1 VGHGTVSRLASNTTL
16 SAPRVSATR
25 WSVRLTGVVGWVL
38 VGCGVGVL
46 LYLAYA
52 LLFTNIGAGR
62 AQSQLREQW
71 QQVEAAPRGQ
81 ADHPDAA
88 PATRDVPGVAL
99 IQFVR
104 PGRTRPLI
112 HDEPLV
118 VLDDVTSDALAKG
131 PGHYPDT
138 ALPGEPGNFSVA
150 GHRTTHGA
158 PFFHLNQVRQ
168 GDQIL
173 VTDRD
178 GTRYTYEVSRQQVV
192 LPSDTWVIAADPLGT
207 GEPTMTLTTCN
218 PRFSAA
224 QRLVVHAELVS

>member
-1 VGHGTVSRLASNTTL
+1 LASNTTL
-16 SAPRVSATR
+16 SAPRVAATR

-38 VGCGVGVL
+38 VGCGAGVL

-52 LLFTNIGAGR
+52 LLFTNIGAER

-71 QQVEAAPRGQ
+71 QRVEAVPHERDGRPVA
-81 ADHPDAA
+81 AA
-88 PATRDVPGVAL
+88 PAPDVPGVAL
-99 IQFVR
+99 LEFAR
-104 PGRTRPLI
+104 PGRSRPLI
-112 HDEPLV
+112 ADEPLV
-118 VLDDVTSDALAKG
+118 VLDGVTSGELAQG
-131 PGHYPDT
+131 PGHYPDS
-138 ALPGEPGNFSVA
+138 APPGGPGNFSVA
-150 GHRTTHGA
+150 GHRTTYGA
-158 PFFHLNQVRQ
+158 PFFHVDQLRP

-178 GTRYTYEVSRQQVV
+178 GTRHTYEVRRQHIVA
-192 LPSDTWVIAADPLGT
+192 PSETWVIGPDPLRT